1 MTTQSLQREQMI
13 LEMLHEKNQIILNL
27 NAQVQNLTARVEALE
42 KEKKGAEDR

>member
-1 MTTQSLQREQMI
+1 VTIQAIQREQMI

-27 NAQVQNLTARVEALE
+27 NAQVQNLTVRVEALE